1 MPVEGR
7 RAKLAAWLSRLTCP
21 LQNRSR
27 RRATPGSRGAP
38 WVPWV
43 LIVLATII
51 ALVSALNLWVKRQAL
66 STDNWTNASSQ
77 LLENPE
83 IRNAISVYLVNQLY
97 DNVDV
102 GQALEERLPPA
113 TKPLAPTIA
122 GALEPALV
130 QLANNVLARPRLQQL
145 WVEANRRAHQLL
157 IALLDGK
164 HELLVST
171 NGNVVLDLRPLLEQ
185 FVEQTG
191 LGERVLAKLPPDAG
205 QLVVLQGNQLESARK
220 TVKVIRVLSFLL
232 TFLVLALFALAIY
245 LARGRRRRM
254 LLAAGFWRADRR
266 TDRAGRSSPRRAAT
280 SSTH

>member
-1 MPVEGR
+1 M
-7 RAKLAAWLSRLTCP
+7 S
-21 LQNRSR
+21 
-27 RRATPGSRGAP
+27 GAP
-38 WVPWV
+38 DAAPVAADAGRASDRPVATGWHRWVPWV

-77 LLENPE
+77 LLADPD

-220 TVKVIRVLSFLL
+220 AVKVIRVLSFLL
-232 TFLVLALFALAIY
+232 TFVVLGDVRPGHLSRPRPAPED
-245 LARGRRRRM
+245 
-254 LLAAGFWRADRR
+254 AACGGFWRHDRR
-266 TDRAGRSSPRRAAT
+266 TDRAGRSSPRGPLPRRRIDE
-280 SSTH
+280 HH